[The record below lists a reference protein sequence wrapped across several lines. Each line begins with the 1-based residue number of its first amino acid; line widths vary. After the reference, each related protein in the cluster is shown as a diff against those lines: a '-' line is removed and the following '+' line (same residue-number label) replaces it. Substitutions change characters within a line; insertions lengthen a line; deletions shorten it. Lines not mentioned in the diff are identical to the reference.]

1 MNSGRCQAGSGGV
14 PIAEVHDGA
23 RLHVTFI
30 PEAVID
36 QVLERKSSVTTMD
49 SRRHSLGWS
58 KRGLDAHPL
67 PEPVMPASQPSPAQ
81 RQILVRQVTHV
92 QASWTEQERGDAG
105 AFTLQLILDHGAD
118 EYVLRP
124 TAEDTDVLVKLLARS
139 SNATFDVERKVL
151 MFGNLAI
158 E

>member
-1 MNSGRCQAGSGGV
+1 
-14 PIAEVHDGA
+14 
-23 RLHVTFI
+23 
-30 PEAVID
+30 
-36 QVLERKSSVTTMD
+36 
-49 SRRHSLGWS
+49 
-58 KRGLDAHPL
+58 
-67 PEPVMPASQPSPAQ
+67 MPAPQATPAQ